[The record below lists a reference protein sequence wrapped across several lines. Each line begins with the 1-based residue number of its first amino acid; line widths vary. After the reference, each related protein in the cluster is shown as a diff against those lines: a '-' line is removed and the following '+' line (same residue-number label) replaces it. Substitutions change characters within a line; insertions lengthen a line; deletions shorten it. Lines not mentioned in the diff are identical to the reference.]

1 MIVHSDTEEDEDH
14 HTVKPESEALSG
26 FNSGPMT
33 RTRKARDAQLRLGV
47 GPPPVAGGRGPR
59 IVTRSVGVA
68 KGARSRSGRGAK
80 PVRTPIVEGSSGFY
94 LFRLP
99 LILSDQLSV
108 PCAGLCLYVSSLT
121 KIPELQPTDTPE
133 EAPLPPSNP
142 ATPQPRTTENGRKHQ
157 ASTTDNSADQAGVR
171 AIVEEQVCIALS
183 SSLIP
188 QLSVGTAPT
197 AHGCITAETT
207 PATGISPCSRSYCT
221 KRQGYDSY
229 E

>member
-47 GPPPVAGGRGPR
+47 GRPPVAGGRGPR
-59 IVTRSVGVA
+59 IVTRSVSVA

-80 PVRTPIVEGSSGFY
+80 PVRTPIVEGLSGFY

-108 PCAGLCLYVSSLT
+108 PCAGLCLYVSSST
-121 KIPELQPTDTPE
+121 KYLNCSQQTLPKKHHYPHPT
-133 EAPLPPSNP
+133 
-142 ATPQPRTTENGRKHQ
+142 PR
-157 ASTTDNSADQAGVR
+157 
-171 AIVEEQVCIALS
+171 ALS
-183 SSLIP
+183 
-188 QLSVGTAPT
+188 
-197 AHGCITAETT
+197 HGRPRMVVNIGLPLQTLVQTRRVS
-207 PATGISPCSRSYCT
+207 GRL
-221 KRQGYDSY
+221 
-229 E
+229 